1 MEFMRGKAKENII
14 DKLTTGVAILGV
26 AIIYLLGAISTSFIG
41 AYLLHII
48 YDR

>member
-1 MEFMRGKAKENII
+1 MEFMRNKTKENII
-14 DKLTTGVAILGV
+14 DRLTTGIAILGV
-26 AIIYLLGAISTSFIG
+26 AIIYLSGIISTSFVA

>member
-1 MEFMRGKAKENII
+1 MELMRDKIKENII
-14 DKLTTGVAILGV
+14 DRLTTCVAILGV
-26 AIIYLLGAISTSFIG
+26 AIIYLLGVISTSFVS

>member
-1 MEFMRGKAKENII
+1 MELMRDKTKENII
-14 DKLTTGVAILGV
+14 DRLTTFIAILGV
-26 AIIYLLGAISTSFIG
+26 VIIYLLGTITTSLIG

>member
-1 MEFMRGKAKENII
+1 MEFMRGKTKENII
-14 DKLTTGVAILGV
+14 DKLTTVIAILGV
-26 AIIYLLGAISTSFIG
+26 AIIYLSGVISTSFIG

>member
-1 MEFMRGKAKENII
+1 MEFMKGKTKENII
-14 DKLTTGVAILGV
+14 DKLTTGIAILGV
-26 AIIYLLGAISTSFIG
+26 VIIYLLGTITTSLIG